1 MALMTP
7 DVADSYSASIW
18 LVTTWNSATDSR
30 AGLACDWPPRRSSLL
45 APPSS
50 MNMMPVWFWPLMRTP
65 DELGLLDGVNCTP
78 GSRAMKLVK
87 LRLDDGRS
95 RSSSVLTLPPTWA
108 EVRSTSGD
116 SPVTVSDSS
125 SAPICSARSI
135 CTVGPTCRTMF
146 SVLSS
151 RKPAS
156 RAVRV

>member
-1 MALMTP
+1 
-7 DVADSYSASIW
+7 
-18 LVTTWNSATDSR
+18 
-30 AGLACDWPPRRSSLL
+30 
-45 APPSS
+45 
-50 MNMMPVWFWPLMRTP
+50 MMPVWFWPLMRTP
-65 DELGLLDGVNCTP
+65 DELGLLDGVSCTP
-78 GSRAMKLVK
+78 GRRAMKLVK

-95 RSSSVLTLPPTWA
+95 RSSSVETLPPTWA

-135 CTVGPTCRTMF
+135 WTVGPTCRTMF